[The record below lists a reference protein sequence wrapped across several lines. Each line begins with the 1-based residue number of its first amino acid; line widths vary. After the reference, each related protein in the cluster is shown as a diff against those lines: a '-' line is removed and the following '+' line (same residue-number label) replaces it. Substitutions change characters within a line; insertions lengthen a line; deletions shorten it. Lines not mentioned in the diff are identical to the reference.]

1 MTVEK
6 LTEELQAAQQK
17 VVASLDGATETELH
31 TAPAEGEWTA
41 SEVAAHVVEMQAMWL
56 EKIANTK
63 QDPDLARSHHEIDR
77 RTAEVDAHS
86 GDDIDTI
93 LQRLTGSNDKTLSIL
108 KGMTTADM
116 DVPCTYGP
124 GRTSG
129 PTKDALRSLVIT
141 HLSGHAEQIKTTRQA
156 AMNR

>member
-6 LTEELQAAQQK
+6 LTMELQAAQQE
-17 VVASLDGATETELH
+17 VAASLDGATETELH

-56 EKIANTK
+56 EKIAHTK

-86 GDDIDTI
+86 GDDIGTI
-93 LQRLTGSNDKTLSIL
+93 LQRLAESNDRTIGIL

-116 DVPCTYGP
+116 DAPCTYGT

-129 PTKDALRSLVIT
+129 PTKDALRSLVVT
-141 HLSGHAEQIKTTRQA
+141 HLSGHAEQITTTRQA
-156 AMNR
+156 ARSK